1 MKVKT
6 TVKTDKLDHLYG
18 ISLQEFSK
26 ELKEKTGLTIN
37 DILKI
42 NEFELSVLK
51 NRYAHLVS
59 KRDEP
64 NFDIPDILELQRAI
78 KAKEAKNKRY
88 IEFANQINQ

>member
-1 MKVKT
+1 M
-6 TVKTDKLDHLYG
+6 KTDKLDHLYG

-51 NRYAHLVS
+51 NRYEHLVS
-59 KRDEP
+59 NRDEP
-64 NFDIPDILELQRAI
+64 DFDIPDILELQEAI

>member
-1 MKVKT
+1 M
-6 TVKTDKLDHLYG
+6 TDKLDNLYG
-18 ISLQEFSK
+18 MSLQEFSK
-26 ELKEKTGLTIN
+26 SLKEKTGLTIN
-37 DILKI
+37 DILKV

-64 NFDIPDILELQRAI
+64 NFNIPEILELQEAI

-88 IEFANQINQ
+88 LEFANQINQNQ

>member
-1 MKVKT
+1 M
-6 TVKTDKLDHLYG
+6 TDKLDNLYG
-18 ISLQEFSK
+18 MSLQEFSK
-26 ELKEKTGLTIN
+26 SLKEKTGLTIN
-37 DILKI
+37 DILKV

-64 NFDIPDILELQRAI
+64 NFDIPEILELQEVI

-88 IEFANQINQ
+88 LEFANQINQNQ